1 MARPPWEPSAQELE
15 LIEAM
20 SRAGITHEQISK
32 VLKKD
37 VKTLKKYCG
46 EILENSKHLANSK
59 VAGWLFNNCEKGNV
73 TAQIFWM
80 KTRGGWRE
88 TSGDDEVKIKA
99 KDNKIE
105 FVISKKPDDNQS

>member
-80 KTRGGWRE
+80 KTRGGWKE
-88 TSGDDEVKIKA
+88 DGEDPNKP
-99 KDNKIE
+99 KDKFKVVEYILA
-105 FVISKKPDDNQS
+105 KKPNDDQS